1 MSLLSDLVNL
11 NLSDSTEKII
21 AEYIWI
27 GGSGMDIRSKAR
39 TLPGPVSDPS
49 KLPKWNYDGS
59 STGQA
64 AGDDSEVILYPQ
76 AIFRDPF
83 RKGNNILVMCDAYTP
98 AGNPIPT
105 NKRHNAA
112 KIFSNPKVASE
123 EPWYGI
129 EQEYT
134 LMQKGVNWPIGWP
147 IGGFP
152 GPQGPYY
159 CGVGADKAI
168 GRDIV
173 DAHYKAC
180 IYAGIGISGVNGE
193 VMPGQWEFQVGP
205 VEGISAGDQVWVARY
220 LLEFSACS
228 AMRESPPWGHHGR
241 REGSLQNS
249 ECRQK
254 RHLEGDQERVQSTR
268 SQGYS
273 FSFILLFTLFLFFL
287 ICFGF
292 GSLESC
298 DLGVKQYHPDMNK
311 NPGAEDKFKQIS
323 AAYEVLSDEE
333 KRSAYDRFGEAGL
346 DGNFNASQD
355 ASQGV
360 DPFDLY
366 SAFFGGGSDGFFGEM
381 GDSGGMGFDFMNKRS
396 MDLDIRYDMR
406 LSFEESVFGVKR
418 EIDVSYLATCDGCGG
433 TGAKSSK
440 DVKQCSNCGGKG
452 RVMDTQ
458 RTPFGIMSQVS
469 TCSKCGGDGRI
480 ITDKCRMCNGN
491 GRLRSSKK
499 MDLVVPPGVS
509 DRATMRMRGEGNV
522 DKRSGRAG
530 DLFIVLQV
538 AEKRGI
544 RREGLNLYSKITID
558 FTDAILGTFT
568 KVETVEGT
576 MDLRIPP
583 GTQPGDT
590 VKLCRKGV
598 PDTDRPSVRGDHCFE
613 VKVLIPKNLSE
624 RERKLVEEFSS
635 LRRSSSSTETRQEEH
650 RFDSESREKP
660 SLWRKMKSFVR
671 PEDSRTKFGT
681 MSLNSSVP
689 LQRIKETGTSIVFPF
704 LALCVIA
711 SAVAL
716 VQKKGNRLKEK
727 KEI

>member
-1 MSLLSDLVNL
+1 M
-11 NLSDSTEKII
+11 
-21 AEYIWI
+21 
-27 GGSGMDIRSKAR
+27 
-39 TLPGPVSDPS
+39 
-49 KLPKWNYDGS
+49 
-59 STGQA
+59 
-64 AGDDSEVILYPQ
+64 
-76 AIFRDPF
+76 
-83 RKGNNILVMCDAYTP
+83 
-98 AGNPIPT
+98 
-105 NKRHNAA
+105 
-112 KIFSNPKVASE
+112 
-123 EPWYGI
+123 
-129 EQEYT
+129 
-134 LMQKGVNWPIGWP
+134 
-147 IGGFP
+147 
-152 GPQGPYY
+152 
-159 CGVGADKAI
+159 
-168 GRDIV
+168 
-173 DAHYKAC
+173 
-180 IYAGIGISGVNGE
+180 
-193 VMPGQWEFQVGP
+193 
-205 VEGISAGDQVWVARY
+205 
-220 LLEFSACS
+220 
-228 AMRESPPWGHHGR
+228 
-241 REGSLQNS
+241 
-249 ECRQK
+249 
-254 RHLEGDQERVQSTR
+254 
-268 SQGYS
+268 
-273 FSFILLFTLFLFFL
+273 
-287 ICFGF
+287 
-292 GSLESC
+292 
-298 DLGVKQYHPDMNK
+298 
-311 NPGAEDKFKQIS
+311 
-323 AAYEVLSDEE
+323 LSDEE

-346 DGNFNASQD
+346 DANFNASQD

-396 MDLDIRYDMR
+396 LDLDIRYDMR

-469 TCSKCGGDGRI
+469 NCSKCGGDGRI

-558 FTDAILGTFT
+558 FTDAILGTVT

-590 VKLCRKGV
+590 VKLYRKGV

-660 SLWRKMKSFVR
+660 SLWQKMKSFIR
-671 PEDSRTKFGT
+671 PEEDSKTKFGT

-689 LQRIKETGTSIVFPF
+689 LRRMNEAGTSIVFPF

>member
-1 MSLLSDLVNL
+1 MSRSTLIPSL
-11 NLSDSTEKII
+11 NPAHS
-21 AEYIWI
+21 
-27 GGSGMDIRSKAR
+27 
-39 TLPGPVSDPS
+39 
-49 KLPKWNYDGS
+49 
-59 STGQA
+59 
-64 AGDDSEVILYPQ
+64 
-76 AIFRDPF
+76 FRLQFP
-83 RKGNNILVMCDAYTP
+83 L
-98 AGNPIPT
+98 
-105 NKRHNAA
+105 
-112 KIFSNPKVASE
+112 SNPSFSSPPSFLRVRRC
-123 EPWYGI
+123 GNRRR
-129 EQEYT
+129 
-134 LMQKGVNWPIGWP
+134 GVTMSAGK
-147 IGGFP
+147 
-152 GPQGPYY
+152 
-159 CGVGADKAI
+159 D
-168 GRDIV
+168 
-173 DAHYKAC
+173 HYKTL
-180 IYAGIGISGVNGE
+180 N
-193 VMPGQWEFQVGP
+193 VGKNATLK
-205 VEGISAGDQVWVARY
+205 EIKSAYRALAR
-220 LLEFSACS
+220 
-228 AMRESPPWGHHGR
+228 
-241 REGSLQNS
+241 
-249 ECRQK
+249 K
-254 RHLEGDQERVQSTR
+254 
-268 SQGYS
+268 
-273 FSFILLFTLFLFFL
+273 
-287 ICFGF
+287 
-292 GSLESC
+292 
-298 DLGVKQYHPDMNK
+298 YHPDMNK

-366 SAFFGGGSDGFFGEM
+366 SAFFGGGSDGFFGDM

-418 EIDVSYLATCDGCGG
+418 EIEVSYLATCDGCGG

-590 VKLCRKGV
+590 VKLYRKGV

-613 VKVLIPKNLSE
+613 VKVSIPKNLSE
-624 RERKLVEEFSS
+624 RERKLVEEFS
-635 LRRSSSSTETRQEEH
+635 LIRRSSSSTETCQEEH
-650 RFDSESREKP
+650 RYDSESREKP
-660 SLWRKMKSFVR
+660 SLWQKMKSFIR

-689 LQRIKETGTSIVFPF
+689 LQRIKETGTSTVFTF

-711 SAVAL
+711 SAVAF

>member
-1 MSLLSDLVNL
+1 MAR
-11 NLSDSTEKII
+11 STLIPSHSFFLRQFPQSNSSFSSPPNFLRFRRC
-21 AEYIWI
+21 
-27 GGSGMDIRSKAR
+27 GGNRRRGVTVA
-39 TLPGPVSDPS
+39 
-49 KLPKWNYDGS
+49 
-59 STGQA
+59 A
-64 AGDDSEVILYPQ
+64 AGKDHYATLNVGRNATLKEIKSAYRNL
-76 AIFRDPF
+76 A
-83 RKGNNILVMCDAYTP
+83 RK
-98 AGNPIPT
+98 
-105 NKRHNAA
+105 
-112 KIFSNPKVASE
+112 
-123 EPWYGI
+123 
-129 EQEYT
+129 
-134 LMQKGVNWPIGWP
+134 
-147 IGGFP
+147 
-152 GPQGPYY
+152 
-159 CGVGADKAI
+159 
-168 GRDIV
+168 
-173 DAHYKAC
+173 
-180 IYAGIGISGVNGE
+180 
-193 VMPGQWEFQVGP
+193 
-205 VEGISAGDQVWVARY
+205 
-220 LLEFSACS
+220 
-228 AMRESPPWGHHGR
+228 
-241 REGSLQNS
+241 
-249 ECRQK
+249 
-254 RHLEGDQERVQSTR
+254 
-268 SQGYS
+268 
-273 FSFILLFTLFLFFL
+273 
-287 ICFGF
+287 
-292 GSLESC
+292 
-298 DLGVKQYHPDMNK
+298 YHPDMNK

-396 MDLDIRYDMR
+396 LDLDIRYDMR

-418 EIDVSYLATCDGCGG
+418 EIEVSYLATCDGCGG

-469 TCSKCGGDGRI
+469 TCSKCGGDGKI

-499 MDLVVPPGVS
+499 MDVVVPPGVS
-509 DRATMRMRGEGNV
+509 DRATMRIRGEGNV

-538 AEKRGI
+538 DEKRGI

-558 FTDAILGTFT
+558 FTDAILGTVT

-590 VKLCRKGV
+590 VKLRRKGV
-598 PDTDRPSVRGDHCFE
+598 PDTDRPSVRGDHCFV

-650 RFDSESREKP
+650 RFDTESRKEP
-660 SLWRKMKSFVR
+660 SLWHKMKSFIR

-681 MSLNSSVP
+681 MSLNSSSVP
-689 LQRIKETGTSIVFPF
+689 LVRMNEAGTSTVFMF
-704 LALCVIA
+704 LALCVIT
-711 SAVAL
+711 SALAL

-727 KEI
+727 KEL

>member
-1 MSLLSDLVNL
+1 
-11 NLSDSTEKII
+11 
-21 AEYIWI
+21 
-27 GGSGMDIRSKAR
+27 MD
-39 TLPGPVSDPS
+39 
-49 KLPKWNYDGS
+49 
-59 STGQA
+59 
-64 AGDDSEVILYPQ
+64 
-76 AIFRDPF
+76 
-83 RKGNNILVMCDAYTP
+83 
-98 AGNPIPT
+98 
-105 NKRHNAA
+105 
-112 KIFSNPKVASE
+112 
-123 EPWYGI
+123 
-129 EQEYT
+129 
-134 LMQKGVNWPIGWP
+134 
-147 IGGFP
+147 
-152 GPQGPYY
+152 
-159 CGVGADKAI
+159 
-168 GRDIV
+168 
-173 DAHYKAC
+173 
-180 IYAGIGISGVNGE
+180 
-193 VMPGQWEFQVGP
+193 
-205 VEGISAGDQVWVARY
+205 
-220 LLEFSACS
+220 
-228 AMRESPPWGHHGR
+228 
-241 REGSLQNS
+241 
-249 ECRQK
+249 
-254 RHLEGDQERVQSTR
+254 
-268 SQGYS
+268 
-273 FSFILLFTLFLFFL
+273 
-287 ICFGF
+287 
-292 GSLESC
+292 
-298 DLGVKQYHPDMNK
+298 
-311 NPGAEDKFKQIS
+311 
-323 AAYEVLSDEE
+323 
-333 KRSAYDRFGEAGL
+333 
-346 DGNFNASQD
+346 
-355 ASQGV
+355 
-360 DPFDLY
+360 
-366 SAFFGGGSDGFFGEM
+366 
-381 GDSGGMGFDFMNKRS
+381 DSGGMGFDFMNKRS
-396 MDLDIRYDMR
+396 LDLDIRYDMR

-558 FTDAILGTFT
+558 FTDAILGTVT

-583 GTQPGDT
+583 GTQPG
-590 VKLCRKGV
+590 LCHCHF
-598 PDTDRPSVRGDHCFE
+598 PCIPLSVMLNALLAKMLKTMLNG
-613 VKVLIPKNLSE
+613 SE

-660 SLWRKMKSFVR
+660 SLWQKMKSFIR
-671 PEDSRTKFGT
+671 PEEDSKTKFGT

-689 LQRIKETGTSIVFPF
+689 LRRMNEAGTSIVFPF

>member
-1 MSLLSDLVNL
+1 MARSTLIPSLNPAHSFRHQFPLSN
-11 NLSDSTEKII
+11 SSF
-21 AEYIWI
+21 
-27 GGSGMDIRSKAR
+27 SS
-39 TLPGPVSDPS
+39 PPS
-49 KLPKWNYDGS
+49 FLRCGNRRRGV
-59 STGQA
+59 TMA
-64 AGDDSEVILYPQ
+64 AGAGKDHYATLNVGRNATLKEIKSAYRNL
-76 AIFRDPF
+76 A
-83 RKGNNILVMCDAYTP
+83 RK
-98 AGNPIPT
+98 
-105 NKRHNAA
+105 
-112 KIFSNPKVASE
+112 
-123 EPWYGI
+123 
-129 EQEYT
+129 
-134 LMQKGVNWPIGWP
+134 
-147 IGGFP
+147 
-152 GPQGPYY
+152 
-159 CGVGADKAI
+159 
-168 GRDIV
+168 
-173 DAHYKAC
+173 
-180 IYAGIGISGVNGE
+180 
-193 VMPGQWEFQVGP
+193 
-205 VEGISAGDQVWVARY
+205 
-220 LLEFSACS
+220 
-228 AMRESPPWGHHGR
+228 
-241 REGSLQNS
+241 
-249 ECRQK
+249 
-254 RHLEGDQERVQSTR
+254 
-268 SQGYS
+268 
-273 FSFILLFTLFLFFL
+273 
-287 ICFGF
+287 
-292 GSLESC
+292 
-298 DLGVKQYHPDMNK
+298 YHPDMNK

-346 DGNFNASQD
+346 DGSFDPSQD

-396 MDLDIRYDMR
+396 LDLDIRYDMR

-452 RVMDTQ
+452 RVMNTQ

-469 TCSKCGGDGRI
+469 TCSKCGGEGKI
-480 ITDKCRMCNGN
+480 ITDKCRVCNGN

-499 MDLVVPPGVS
+499 MDVVVPPGVS
-509 DRATMRMRGEGNV
+509 NRATMRIQGEGNV

-538 AEKRGI
+538 DEKRGI
-544 RREGLNLYSKITID
+544 RREGLNLYSKISID
-558 FTDAILGTFT
+558 FTDAILGTVT

-590 VKLCRKGV
+590 VKLYRKGV
-598 PDTDRPSVRGDHCFE
+598 PDTDRPSVRGDHCFV

-635 LRRSSSSTETRQEEH
+635 LRRSSGSTETRQEEH
-650 RFDSESREKP
+650 RFDSESRKGP
-660 SLWRKMKSFVR
+660 SLWHKMKSFIR
-671 PEDSRTKFGT
+671 PEESRTKFGT

-689 LQRIKETGTSIVFPF
+689 LGSMKGAETTTVFPLF
-704 LALCVIA
+704 LALCIIT

-727 KEI
+727 REI

>member
-220 LLEFSACS
+220 LLEFSA
-228 AMRESPPWGHHGR
+228 MRKSPSWGHHGR
-241 REGSLQNS
+241 REGSLQNF
-249 ECRQK
+249 ECRPQ

-273 FSFILLFTLFLFFL
+273 SSFILLFTLF
-287 ICFGF
+287 FGF
-292 GSLESC
+292 ESC

-396 MDLDIRYDMR
+396 LDLDIRYDMR

-469 TCSKCGGDGRI
+469 TCSKCGGDGKI

-558 FTDAILGTFT
+558 FTDAILGTVT
-568 KVETVEGT
+568 KVVETVEGT
-576 MDLRIPP
+576 MNLRIPP

-590 VKLCRKGV
+590 VKLYRKGV

-660 SLWRKMKSFVR
+660 SLWHKMKSFIR
-671 PEDSRTKFGT
+671 PEEDSRTKFGT

-689 LQRIKETGTSIVFPF
+689 LRRMNEAGTSIVFPF

>member
-1 MSLLSDLVNL
+1 M
-11 NLSDSTEKII
+11 
-21 AEYIWI
+21 A
-27 GGSGMDIRSKAR
+27 AA
-39 TLPGPVSDPS
+39 
-49 KLPKWNYDGS
+49 
-59 STGQA
+59 A
-64 AGDDSEVILYPQ
+64 AGKD
-76 AIFRDPF
+76 
-83 RKGNNILVMCDAYTP
+83 
-98 AGNPIPT
+98 
-105 NKRHNAA
+105 
-112 KIFSNPKVASE
+112 
-123 EPWYGI
+123 
-129 EQEYT
+129 
-134 LMQKGVNWPIGWP
+134 
-147 IGGFP
+147 
-152 GPQGPYY
+152 
-159 CGVGADKAI
+159 
-168 GRDIV
+168 
-173 DAHYKAC
+173 HYKTL
-180 IYAGIGISGVNGE
+180 N
-193 VMPGQWEFQVGP
+193 VGRNATLK
-205 VEGISAGDQVWVARY
+205 EIKSAYRNLAR
-220 LLEFSACS
+220 
-228 AMRESPPWGHHGR
+228 
-241 REGSLQNS
+241 
-249 ECRQK
+249 K
-254 RHLEGDQERVQSTR
+254 
-268 SQGYS
+268 
-273 FSFILLFTLFLFFL
+273 
-287 ICFGF
+287 
-292 GSLESC
+292 
-298 DLGVKQYHPDMNK
+298 YHPDMNK

-346 DGNFNASQD
+346 DGSFNASQD
-355 ASQGV
+355 ASEGV

-381 GDSGGMGFDFMNKRS
+381 GDSGGGMGGFDFMNKRS
-396 MDLDIRYDMR
+396 LDLDIRYDMR

-469 TCSKCGGDGRI
+469 TCSKCGGEGKI

-499 MDLVVPPGVS
+499 MDVVVPPGVS
-509 DRATMRMRGEGNV
+509 DRATMRIQGEGNV

-538 AEKRGI
+538 DEKRGI

-558 FTDAILGTFT
+558 FTDAILGTVT

-590 VKLCRKGV
+590 VKLYRKGV
-598 PDTDRPSVRGDHCFE
+598 PDTDRPSVRGDHCFV

-624 RERKLVEEFSS
+624 RERELVQEFSS
-635 LRRSSSSTETRQEEH
+635 LGRSSSSTETRQEEH
-650 RFDSESREKP
+650 RFESESRKGP
-660 SLWRKMKSFVR
+660 SLWHKMKSFIR

-681 MSLNSSVP
+681 MSLNTSVP
-689 LQRIKETGTSIVFPF
+689 LRRMKETGTSTVLTF
-704 LALCVIA
+704 LALCVIT

-716 VQKKGNRLKEK
+716 VQKKGNRLKEN